1 MDHGLLLICF
11 DINSIH
17 DENNPSQNNN
27 TDQLLESPIRILDDF
42 FSNHKMLKTEKSKIN
57 ASETKYIFS
66 PNFLENSYFQIISVN
81 NLSFVHEISLDA
93 DAYLIF
99 INLEDE
105 KTEEKLE
112 YLIHYIV
119 ESCCAIEIKTY
130 IVGMYKNKILSG
142 LNNKELET
150 YFNDNSLNYEYYTI
164 KFTNNEKEHNCLYD
178 IVNKNNI
185 NDKNTPMKENGPH
198 KLTEIIEK
206 VMINMYEIKMGV
218 EYNPFKN
225 KFVKKSTK
233 GYNDA
238 DSKCDIF

>member
-27 TDQLLESPIRILDDF
+27 TDQLMESPIRILDDF

-119 ESCCAIEIKTY
+119 ESC
-130 IVGMYKNKILSG
+130 
-142 LNNKELET
+142 
-150 YFNDNSLNYEYYTI
+150 
-164 KFTNNEKEHNCLYD
+164 
-178 IVNKNNI
+178 
-185 NDKNTPMKENGPH
+185 
-198 KLTEIIEK
+198 
-206 VMINMYEIKMGV
+206 
-218 EYNPFKN
+218 
-225 KFVKKSTK
+225 
-233 GYNDA
+233 
-238 DSKCDIF
+238 